1 MDRVELY
8 DTTLRDGT
16 QAEGISVSVDDKL
29 AITRRLD
36 QLGVSFIEGGYAG
49 ANPKDDEFF
58 RRAKKL
64 KLKNAVMAAFGN
76 TRRAG
81 GSCESDPSMK
91 ALIAAGTPVVT
102 IVGKAS
108 EMHVRKVLE
117 TSLEENLAMIADSI
131 RFLVANGRRVFFD
144 AEHLFDGYALNP
156 EYAIQATRVAADA
169 GAECVILC
177 DTNGGTLPERVSEV
191 VRAVKAATPAKL
203 GIHAHNDS
211 DAAVAVS
218 LAALQAGAIHVQGTI
233 NGYGERCG
241 NANLVSIIANLQL
254 KMNVRCVSDE
264 QVRSLTELSR
274 FVAEVVNLPPHA
286 YQPYVG
292 SNAFSH
298 KGGLHAAAVEK
309 IAESYQHVPPDVVGN
324 RNALVVSEL
333 AGRSTILQQ
342 VEGLGLA
349 GDITRNDARNIVNHV
364 KAQEAR
370 GFAYERAEASFEVLV
385 RRTLANYEP
394 PFELVDF
401 RVIVQSGQRGPGHA
415 GNGENLT
422 SEATIKVR
430 VGDQVLHTAAEG
442 NGPVNSLDNAL
453 RKALLQFFPHLS
465 VVKLTDYKVRVVAD
479 GTGTNAVVRVQIE
492 SSDGQHTWHT
502 VGASGNI
509 IEASWLA
516 LADSME
522 YWLMKHP
529 ASKR

>member
-1 MDRVELY
+1 MRKVELY

-29 AITRRLD
+29 AIARRLG
-36 QLGVSFIEGGYAG
+36 QLGVDYIEGGYAG

-58 RRAKKL
+58 RRARGL
-64 KLKNAVMAAFGN
+64 KLGKAALVAFGN

-81 GSCESDPSMK
+81 GEASTDASIQ
-91 ALIAAGTPVVT
+91 ALLAADTHVVT

-108 EMHVRKVLE
+108 EMQVSKVLE
-117 TSLEENLAMIADSI
+117 TSLEENLAMIADSL
-131 RFLVANGRRVFFD
+131 RYLRSRGRRVFFD
-144 AEHLFDGYALNP
+144 AEHFFDGYRANP
-156 EYAIQATRVAADA
+156 DYAIQAARVAADA

-177 DTNGGTLPERVSEV
+177 DTNGGTLPDEVAEV
-191 VRAVKAATPAKL
+191 VSRVKAAVAVRL

-218 LAALQAGAIHVQGTI
+218 LAALKAGAEQVQGTI

-241 NANLVSIIANLQL
+241 NANLVSIVANLQL
-254 KMNVRCVSDE
+254 KMGQKCLSED
-264 QVRSLTELSR
+264 QLRSLTDVSR

-292 SNAFSH
+292 ANAFSH

-309 IAESYQHVPPDVVGN
+309 LAESYQHVAPEMVGN

-333 AGRSTILQQ
+333 AGRSTVMQE

-349 GDITRNDARNIVNHV
+349 ADVTRDDARRIVQHI
-364 KAQEAR
+364 KDQEAR
-370 GFAYERAEASFEVLV
+370 GFAYERAEASFELVV
-385 RRTLANYEP
+385 RRSLPNYEP
-394 PFELVDF
+394 SFELIDF
-401 RVIVQSGQRGPGHA
+401 TVLVQARHDRQ
-415 GNGENLT
+415 NGGRLT

-430 VGDQVLHTAAEG
+430 VGEQVLHTAAEG
-442 NGPVNSLDNAL
+442 NGPVNALDNAL

-479 GTGTNAVVRVQIE
+479 GTGTNAVVRVVIE
-492 SSDGQHTWHT
+492 SSDGHDTWHT

-509 IEASWLA
+509 IEASWLG

-522 YWLMKHP
+522 YWLLKHP
-529 ASKR
+529 VAG